1 MPREPPVMSAALPAS
16 EIIEPPR
23 SQELTV
29 ESPAPRNLSLLLHF
43 PGRREIPRFAR
54 NDGLVRTAANSPNK
68 NSRTRGGRVRGLQNR
83 AEKRRPERVAVHPP
97 VMPLNCDDPV
107 LVRFTHH
114 AFRLSHRR

>member
-68 NSRTRGGRVRGLQNR
+68 NSRTRGGRACGLQKR
-83 AEKRRPERVAVHPP
+83 AEKPRPEPVAGHPLGLPLPPPHP
-97 VMPLNCDDPV
+97 VFMLPLP
-107 LVRFTHH
+107 H
-114 AFRLSHRR
+114 ALD